1 MKQQMELAKSMK
13 AMTPLVQGMA
23 PMIEQMKSM
32 MTTMDGNGEGGLGPV
47 MEIAKKLTGTMSTT
61 K

>member
-1 MKQQMELAKSMK
+1 
-13 AMTPLVQGMA
+13 
-23 PMIEQMKSM
+23 MIEQMKSM